1 MDSRL
6 PFRGVCRIGERM
18 VKANIVVEDCYAG
31 TVNVINIDKTGIT
44 YSVDDVACCYN
55 CQNPIEGQQTL
66 KWEDDG
72 WYITDLW
79 ETEPAVNPI
88 IYNFI
93 VLLSEERGI
102 QNLNDDHFK
111 KDICDSTGL
120 STEAY
125 DNAIN
130 GTSVIT
136 ADEKFE
142 EVREA
147 IDGDDH
153 RIITRA
159 FGAYLKELDEAEE
172 DRASGDPRREHYA
185 LTKEQCLE
193 KAIEL
198 ASA

>member
-1 MDSRL
+1 MK
-6 PFRGVCRIGERM
+6 
-18 VKANIVVEDCYAG
+18 KANIVVEDCYAG
-31 TVNVINIDKTGIT
+31 TVNVIDVDKTGIT
-44 YSVDDVACCYN
+44 YSVDDVTCCYSK
-55 CQNPIEGQQTL
+55 QRATEGQQTL

-79 ETEPAVNPI
+79 ETVPVIDPV

-102 QNLNDDHFK
+102 QNLNDSHVK
-111 KDICDSTGL
+111 KDICDGTGL
-120 STEAY
+120 SAEAY
-125 DNAIN
+125 DDAIS
-130 GTSVIT
+130 GKSVAT
-136 ADEKFE
+136 ADERFE

-147 IDGDDH
+147 LDGDDY

-172 DRASGDPRREHYA
+172 DRTSGDPRREHYA

-193 KAIEL
+193 KAV
-198 ASA
+198 AH